1 MIKDHENRRRVYDAI
16 LHHSLLSTLKST
28 TFPYIAFLDM
38 QNIFRH
44 CPLKEFHQIHDRYRT
59 NSEALFFHRQQYL
72 VGDGSNVINILKIMN
87 AVLRYYRNKQAPH
100 DRSSIY
106 SMTEEKRRW
115 NVLWIMVTQKNLKNK
130 HEPIVDVLVKTPS
143 CIIVAVGYDG
153 YDGERTNRKNEMDDY
168 ALLLLANQFLE
179 SSANKKSKKILIF
192 SNDNFMKHELIIKLQ
207 HPDSSKKVSFYKHF
221 GP

>member
-1 MIKDHENRRRVYDAI
+1 MISDHENRRKVYDAI
-16 LHHSLLSTLKST
+16 FHHPLLTRLIQT
-28 TFPYIAFLDM
+28 TSFPYICFLDM

-44 CPLKEFHQIHDRYRT
+44 CPLKEFHQIHDRYRS
-59 NSEALFFHRQQYL
+59 NSEALFYHRQQYL
-72 VGDGSNVINILKIMN
+72 VGGDIANVSNISNIMN

-115 NVLWIMVTQKNLKNK
+115 NVLWIMVTQKNLKTI

-153 YDGERTNRKNEMDDY
+153 ERKNRKNEMDDY
-168 ALLLLANQFLE
+168 ALLLLANQFLD
-179 SSANKKSKKILIF
+179 STTSKKTKKILIF
-192 SNDNFMKHELIIKLQ
+192 SNDNFIKHELIIKLQ
-207 HPDSSKKVSFYKHF
+207 HPDSSSKVSFYKHF